1 MNSNPNGVFNLAVN
15 TVDIATTSTVTRIQ
29 YITARLL
36 ELRLLID
43 IHQDDLPTRQKTYKK
58 QVELYRKARFELCR
72 AAYTSIDRISLTP
85 FQLSLKIEA
94 LAQKELTLR
103 ELVVMLSENYLW
115 LAEKVGVLKKEE
127 YKLTKELEAINK
139 KRKGLRKP
147 NMVIKRRAEVLTK
160 LSEELVLAAGA
171 AEMEGIL

>member
-1 MNSNPNGVFNLAVN
+1 M
-15 TVDIATTSTVTRIQ
+15 
-29 YITARLL
+29 
-36 ELRLLID
+36 
-43 IHQDDLPTRQKTYKK
+43 
-58 QVELYRKARFELCR
+58 
-72 AAYTSIDRISLTP
+72 
-85 FQLSLKIEA
+85 
-94 LAQKELTLR
+94 
-103 ELVVMLSENYLW
+103 MLSENYLW